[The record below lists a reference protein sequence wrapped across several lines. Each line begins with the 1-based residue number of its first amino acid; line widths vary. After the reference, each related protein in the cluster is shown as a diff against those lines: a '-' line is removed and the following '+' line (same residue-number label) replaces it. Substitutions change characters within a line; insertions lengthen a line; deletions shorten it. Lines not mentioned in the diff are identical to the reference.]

1 MAKRSLESLTESMFY
16 VLMSLLRQDLCGT
29 EMAQFAETKTHGRVR
44 MGPGT
49 LYTILA
55 KFEEEQLI
63 KEVRVAGR
71 KRTYRITE
79 RGLSLYREEVT
90 RLRACVQ
97 DAEREEGAS

>member
-16 VLMSLLRQDLCGT
+16 VLMSLLKQDLCGT
-29 EMAQFAETKTHGRVR
+29 EMAEFTEAKTHGRVR

-55 KFEEEQLI
+55 KFKEEGFI
-63 KEVRVAGR
+63 REVLVFGR

-79 RGLSLYREEVT
+79 SGIAAYQEEVE
-90 RLRACVQ
+90 RLRGCVR
-97 DAEREEGAS
+97 DAESEAER